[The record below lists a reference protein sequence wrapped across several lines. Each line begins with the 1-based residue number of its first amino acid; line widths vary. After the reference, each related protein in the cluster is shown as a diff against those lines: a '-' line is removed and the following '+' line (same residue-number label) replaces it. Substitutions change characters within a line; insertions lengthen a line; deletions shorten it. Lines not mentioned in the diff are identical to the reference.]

1 MPRKCSTSHP
11 GTRKY
16 GTKSNYTNSTLQEA
30 LAKIKLEKMSIG
42 EASKIYKVPKAT
54 LFYKLKNKHC
64 NSVVRPIA
72 LSIDEELCFE
82 NHLLYLSDKGIPIGI
97 NDFKSIV
104 KIYLDDSGK
113 NIQQFKDNRPGWEW
127 CKLYL
132 DRHPSLKEKVSHC
145 ISRKRAQINYCQ
157 IKLFF
162 QNLEK
167 ELNGVTP
174 DNIYNMDETG
184 FHDDPG
190 KKKLIFRRSSRH
202 PELIRN
208 TTKTCYTVVFCGNA
222 SGKLIPPFFIFKG
235 KHSWSDWLFN
245 APEGSRMATSCSGWM
260 EIQIF
265 EEWLLNHFV
274 PNIINKEDVG
284 YFSSLKA
291 NWRSVLNQ
299 WRKTSRGKKVNNL
312 PKHLFTQL
320 IKSTLNVG
328 KENLEHNLQ
337 AEFKA
342 TGIYPFLPEHVLSKL
357 PSFTN
362 IDIQLNIGESFRNY
376 VDDIHLNY
384 EVSKKFKLPI
394 TAGKRVSATEV
405 EAYYKERDNK
415 KKSQDNIRAKKRGR
429 PLGSNNMV
437 MKINKKLNIL
447 QSSSIVNVDQ
457 VIEDDEQVLP
467 VSQNDAVFS
476 LEQINNHYVHV
487 FLDHDYFVKELVET
501 QD

>member
-1 MPRKCSTSHP
+1 
-11 GTRKY
+11 
-16 GTKSNYTNSTLQEA
+16 
-30 LAKIKLEKMSIG
+30 
-42 EASKIYKVPKAT
+42 
-54 LFYKLKNKHC
+54 
-64 NSVVRPIA
+64 
-72 LSIDEELCFE
+72 
-82 NHLLYLSDKGIPIGI
+82 
-97 NDFKSIV
+97 
-104 KIYLDDSGK
+104 
-113 NIQQFKDNRPGWEW
+113 
-127 CKLYL
+127 
-132 DRHPSLKEKVSHC
+132 
-145 ISRKRAQINYCQ
+145 
-157 IKLFF
+157 
-162 QNLEK
+162 
-167 ELNGVTP
+167 
-174 DNIYNMDETG
+174 MDETG
-184 FHDDPG
+184 FHNDPG
-190 KKKLIFRRSSRH
+190 KKKLIFRRSSRY

-208 TTKTCYTVVFCGNA
+208 TTKICYTVVFCGNA
-222 SGKLIPPFFIFKG
+222 SGKLIPPFFIVKG

-274 PNIINKEDVG
+274 PNIINKEGKKILICDNLSAHISLKALNICENLLQPLDVG

-291 NWRSVLNQ
+291 DWRSVLNQ

-312 PKHLFTQL
+312 PKNLFTQL

-337 AEFKA
+337 AGFKA
-342 TGIYPFLPEHVLSKL
+342 TGIYPFVPEHVLTKL

-394 TAGKRVSATEV
+394 IAGKSVSATEV
-405 EAYYKERDNK
+405 KHTIRKETIK

-437 MKINKKLNIL
+437 MKINKKLNLIYKYL
-447 QSSSIVNVDQ
+447 QSSSIVNVNQ
-457 VIEDDEQVLP
+457 VIEDNEQVLP

-476 LEQINNHYVHV
+476 LEQINNHNVHV
-487 FLDHDYFVKELVET
+487 FLDHDYFVKELVVT